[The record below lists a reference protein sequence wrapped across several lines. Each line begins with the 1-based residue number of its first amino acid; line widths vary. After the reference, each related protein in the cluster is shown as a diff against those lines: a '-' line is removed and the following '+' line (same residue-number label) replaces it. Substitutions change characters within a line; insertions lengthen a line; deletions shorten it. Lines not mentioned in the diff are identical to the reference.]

1 MAVKRGADKS
11 WNSSSHTESN
21 ISQGSTSVFQALG
34 GVRVER
40 NKKDRK
46 EDEMT

>member
-1 MAVKRGADKS
+1 MKRGADKS
-11 WNSSSHTESN
+11 LNLSSHTSLHTESN

-40 NKKDRK
+40 NKKEK
-46 EDEMT
+46 DEMT